1 MKDECNAGQALV
13 DGSAR
18 WCWPCIRFGEPSVTA
33 VKAHA
38 AKTLDL
44 PSVIAKLAVSA
55 FPLLILS
62 SAEISLALWVGSK

>member
-1 MKDECNAGQALV
+1 MFDECNAGQTLA

-44 PSVIAKLAVSA
+44 HSVIAKLAVSA
-55 FPLLILS
+55 FSLLILPAS
-62 SAEISLALWVGSK
+62 VPVRLA

>member
-1 MKDECNAGQALV
+1 M
-13 DGSAR
+13 
-18 WCWPCIRFGEPSVTA
+18 TA

-38 AKTLDL
+38 AKSLDL